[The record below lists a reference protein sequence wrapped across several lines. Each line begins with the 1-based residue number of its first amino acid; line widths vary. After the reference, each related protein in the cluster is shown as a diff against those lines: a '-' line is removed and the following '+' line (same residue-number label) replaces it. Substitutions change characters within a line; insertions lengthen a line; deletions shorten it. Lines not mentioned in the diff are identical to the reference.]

1 MATGG
6 ASRVILQRAKQ
17 NRTRIPAIG
26 VVVAAFAGIA
36 TMGPIG
42 VANLD
47 GESPITSYAE
57 YTSIYGGFSANAQ
70 DLPLSIKTFFDEGG
84 QQCFVSRIVHCSTPG
99 DITSR
104 ASVAASAV
112 IVTDDLA
119 PTAGFLLAS
128 VVGTYDF
135 VTSGKTLAIKVDG
148 AGAVTATFTGT
159 AASRTST
166 TGTFVLANGNTLTLR
181 IDGSATILTKT
192 FATDEFVDITA
203 ATPEEVVAAL
213 NAWFA
218 ANGYGAHAE
227 VDTNAVKITSNRLGT
242 GSGINITGGTA
253 NGALSFTTGNVAGTG
268 NVSNIRAV
276 TVAEVKTIVEGAVS
290 GLTITN
296 DAGAALITSNTTGA
310 SSSIQTTGASTALT
324 VFGFDSAVH
333 SGTVGGAETVLT
345 VSGKW
350 DGTYAHDYTLVVA
363 DATNGDTGRFDLK
376 VLKSGVLFETFI
388 NLSTDPD
395 DALFAETVVNTGVTG
410 QRASSVVSI
419 VVETTSL
426 TPPDDRP
433 ANGTYG
439 PLSGG
444 NDGLTSLADADF
456 TGTKTS
462 SSRTGLRCFDPV
474 GRIDEIAVPGRST
487 AAVHNGL
494 VTYCEIYREGRT
506 FAVMGAPLGYTA
518 AQIRTYVT
526 STALLKGLTEIGR
539 FVWPRIYVANPD
551 TSVFGSAATVLAPVE
566 GAVVGIHARVSAA
579 KVGGA
584 FDQPSVANG
593 QIRTALGIETREGED
608 KATRGLLHDDNICV
622 VRAERGKPI
631 YLDGSDTLNSE
642 GVFPTVGESRGV
654 MAVTNDMSAAYDN
667 LRQLNIN
674 DGLYERMTSAAENY
688 LRRLTENGAFRTKD
702 RTKAYFI
709 DFGKGINTDDVVDAG
724 YVLGNIGLNTSPA
737 AKFIVITISPLS
749 QLVSA
754 FEAA

>member
-47 GESPITSYAE
+47 GESPITSYPE

-70 DLPLSIKTFFDEGG
+70 DLPLAIKTFFDEGG

-99 DITSR
+99 DTSSR
-104 ASVAASAV
+104 ASVAASTA

-119 PTAGFLLAS
+119 PTAGAALANNLGPYSLPASGLTLL
-128 VVGTYDF
+128 V
-135 VTSGKTLAIKVDG
+135 KVDG
-148 AGAVTATFTGT
+148 AGAATATFTGT

-166 TGTFVLANGNTLTLR
+166 TGTYNITDGNTITLR
-181 IDGSATILTKT
+181 VDGSATVLTIP
-192 FATDEFVDITA
+192 FAASAFVDNTA
-203 ATPEEVVAAL
+203 ATPAEVVSVF
-213 NAWFA
+213 NAYFA
-218 ANGYGAHAE
+218 ANTIGAFAE
-227 VDTNAVKITSNRLGT
+227 VSANAVKISSNRLGT
-242 GSGINITGGTA
+242 GSGINVTGGTA
-253 NGALSFTTGNVAGTG
+253 NGALSFTTGNIAGTG
-268 NVSNIRAV
+268 NVSNLRAV
-276 TVAEVKTIVEGAVS
+276 TITEVKTIVELAVA
-290 GLTITN
+290 GCTVTN
-296 DAGAALITSNTTGA
+296 SSDAALITSNTTGS
-310 SSSIQTTGASTALT
+310 SSSIQVTGASTSFGY
-324 VFGFDSAVH
+324 FGFDNAIH
-333 SGTVGGAETVLT
+333 SGTVGGEETVLT
-345 VSGKW
+345 ISGKW
-350 DGTYAHDYTLVVA
+350 DGTYAHDYSLVVA
-363 DATNGDTGRFDLK
+363 DATNGSASRFDLK
-376 VLKSGVLFETFI
+376 VLKSGVLFESFI
-388 NLSTDPD
+388 NLSTDPLD
-395 DALFAETVVNTGVTG
+395 PLFAETVVNTGVTG

-439 PLSGG
+439 PLAGG

-462 SSRTGLRCFDPV
+462 ASRTGLRCFDPV

-518 AQIRTYVT
+518 AQIRTYVA

-551 TSVFGSAATVLAPVE
+551 TSIFGSAATVLAPVE

-584 FDQPSVANG
+584 FDQPSVSNG

-654 MAVTNDMSAAYDN
+654 MAVTNDMSASYDN